1 MADDPKPFV
10 ASDFGTDAVIQHWRQ
25 RREQQFAAAV
35 GGASGR
41 SEVIAISE
49 SIEAKLTGQLPTVLI
64 SLPEILV
71 GAVLVERGDKHPDG
85 DIIIAVTP
93 VFRRFLRELERD
105 PNSLYQLDPRQ
116 FEELIAGAYEEEGC
130 DEVILTPRSGD
141 RGRDVIATSR
151 LFGTV
156 RILDQVKLYSPHRVV
171 EADHVRALNGVLGL
185 DQGASKGIV
194 TTTSTFAPGVYDEFK
209 PLIPGRISL
218 RNGAELREWLHT
230 IKS

>member
-1 MADDPKPFV
+1 V
-10 ASDFGTDAVIQHWRQ
+10 A
-25 RREQQFAAAV
+25 RRRSALAS
-35 GGASGR
+35 ASGR
-41 SEVIAISE
+41 AEVIAISE
-49 SIEAKLTGQLPTVLI
+49 SIDAQLTEQVPIVLV

-71 GAVLVERGDKHPDG
+71 GAVLVEKGDKHPDG

-93 VFRRFLRELERD
+93 LFRRFLRDLERD
-105 PNSLYQLDPRQ
+105 PNSLYQLGPRQ

-141 RGRDVIATSR
+141 KGRDVIATSR

-171 EADHVRALNGVLGL
+171 EADDVRALHGVLGL
-185 DQGASKGIV
+185 EQGASKGVI
-194 TTTSTFAPGVYDEFK
+194 TTTSRFAPGVYNEFR

-218 RNGAELREWLHT
+218 RNGAQLREWLHAL
-230 IKS
+230 KS